1 MLKMNINKQ
10 IGHGI
15 HGRQHNF
22 NKNINQ
28 KYVLSLCPS
37 KPFKVNVFQH
47 RFPDW
52 QVNHT
57 HAKCSCTV
65 QNFSFTDSLECVC

>member
-22 NKNINQ
+22 NKKKYGNQ
-28 KYVLSLCPS
+28 KYVRSLSLSQNLS
-37 KPFKVNVFQH
+37 K
-47 RFPDW
+47 
-52 QVNHT
+52 
-57 HAKCSCTV
+57 
-65 QNFSFTDSLECVC
+65 